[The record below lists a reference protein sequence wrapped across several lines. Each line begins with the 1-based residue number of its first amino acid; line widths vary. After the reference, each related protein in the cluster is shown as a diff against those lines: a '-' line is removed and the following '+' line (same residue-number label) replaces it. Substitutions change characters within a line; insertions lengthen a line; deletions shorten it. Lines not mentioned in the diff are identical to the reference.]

1 MKSRDKVIN
10 LVYISMFTALI
21 TVCGWI
27 CIPSAVPFT
36 LQTLAVFLCVMLLE
50 TKRSLAAVITYILL
64 GAVGC
69 PVFSGFRG
77 GIGTLLGPTGGYII
91 GFILIC
97 IISGSLI
104 KRFGDKRGAKFLS
117 MLAGLICC
125 YAFGTAW
132 FVLISLGGGEAIG
145 IWAAFA
151 SCVLPFIIPDIIKI
165 CIAIVIYRRIY
176 PYIKTISENKG

>member
-36 LQTLAVFLCVMLLE
+36 LQTLAVFLCVMLLG
-50 TKRSLAAVITYILL
+50 TKRSLAAIIAYILL

-77 GIGTLLGPTGGYII
+77 GVGTLLGPTGGYII
-91 GFILIC
+91 GFLLIC
-97 IISGSLI
+97 IVSGNLI
-104 KRFGDKRGAKFLS
+104 RHFGDGKTVQFLS
-117 MLAGLICC
+117 MLAGLVCC
-125 YAFGTAW
+125 YMFGTAW
-132 FVLISLGGGEAIG
+132 FILVSFGKGDTVGVLS
-145 IWAAFA
+145 AFA

-165 CIAIVIYRRIY
+165 CIANELCRRL
-176 PYIKTISENKG
+176 KGNMKEIQK